1 MIPPHPF
8 GIELEGKLVM
18 IELLFVKKSAAE
30 LYRAYQLDQYGY
42 NGTYLLWTVFN
53 LIRLFELALFV

>member
-1 MIPPHPF
+1 LSVGEIEDGFVIPPHPF

-30 LYRAYQLDQYGY
+30 LYTAYQLDQYGY
-42 NGTYLLWTVFN
+42 NGTYLPCGPFST
-53 LIRLFELALFV
+53 